1 MLGIG
6 NDGSYAICNTGK
18 PSAFQKEKLKYY
30 IYTDRPVY
38 RAGDSVHY
46 KLVVKKRES
55 RFVPL
60 KNRKIYYEIY
70 NRDTRKRV
78 TGGELS
84 LDEWGTA
91 NGIFKI
97 NKRDRLG
104 VHEIR
109 AGLSKKDLYGKG
121 RFYVEQY
128 RKPESYFWIWWLTA
142 GSALVLQEFQ
152 LGIVIAV
159 AYVIGHWLA
168 DLGWFTAVSASFSRG
183 KTLLSQSAH
192 EKILYACGIFLVIFG
207 LYFMLNYN
215 NPVQL
220 A

>member
-1 MLGIG
+1 MLALEISKAILLGFTVGLTGALVPGPMLFATIETSLKKG
-6 NDGSYAICNTGK
+6 WLAGPEVVLGHMLIEFVLCVLILFGAASLFGSGTI
-18 PSAFQKEKLKYY
+18 SAVSLLGGL
-30 IYTDRPVY
+30 
-38 RAGDSVHY
+38 A
-46 KLVVKKRES
+46 LVGFGLLTVKGAKAVS
-55 RFVPL
+55 
-60 KNRKIYYEIY
+60 
-70 NRDTRKRV
+70 
-78 TGGELS
+78 S
-84 LDEWGTA
+84 
-91 NGIFKI
+91 
-97 NKRDRLG
+97 
-104 VHEIR
+104 
-109 AGLSKKDLYGKG
+109 AGLASASSG
-121 RFYVEQY
+121 RNLSSS
-128 RKPESYFWIWWLTA
+128 PPAAGLITSASNPYFWIWWLTA